1 MNFTSKHN
9 NFSSLINGCIQN
21 REFYKIIIWVLI
33 APLLF
38 NILFSASPWPLCFS
52 LKLRNQL

>member
-9 NFSSLINGCIQN
+9 HFSSLINGCIQN
-21 REFYKIIIWVLI
+21 KEFYKIISGVLI

-38 NILFSASPWPLCFS
+38 NILFSASPCP
-52 LKLRNQL
+52 

>member
-21 REFYKIIIWVLI
+21 KEFYKRQSVG
-33 APLLF
+33 
-38 NILFSASPWPLCFS
+38 C
-52 LKLRNQL
+52 

>member
-21 REFYKIIIWVLI
+21 KSFIRLSEG
-33 APLLF
+33 
-38 NILFSASPWPLCFS
+38 C
-52 LKLRNQL
+52 